1 MINLVNQK
9 INLVA
14 SFGKICIFFS
24 SAGASFLWQFVVAF
38 ATSTSL
44 SAIDAAAFLFYY
56 NTLSAV
62 SFWDL
67 GFSLAQASSLNK
79 YLRCQRNYEIHL
91 DESIALAAQYYLKYF
106 LLRISR
112 GIAIASLFSAILIC
126 ISFFRSNFLSS
137 SQILSC
143 ILLAFSYLLKAPGDS
158 MILLFEVRHNP
169 QYGKVVQGISQVL
182 GSIIIALL
190 IYSHS
195 ITILSIALI
204 FFLSNVL
211 TTSLSYSLLQTQRK
225 KGILSNAAAQQ
236 IRDHMKLIEV
246 RLKVR
251 ANFFLPSIISYISSF
266 LALPVSYLLVNPNQ
280 IPILNNLL
288 FLNRGLS
295 LPSSILI
302 SVYRAKY
309 SSFLQTQQKVSFIKR
324 LTLVSCFVTITS
336 VSLFLIFV
344 LLINSGF
351 IKAPVLILPFTQIPL
366 SWLFI
371 SLINI
376 CLVAIISPLL
386 QSIYFSGSNLI
397 SRLMIGNII
406 IDLVLST
413 VLGIKYGIVGILIGT
428 LMAGVLTLYSYG
440 FNALYQIY
448 FRNELP
454 C

>member
-1 MINLVNQK
+1 
-9 INLVA
+9 
-14 SFGKICIFFS
+14 
-24 SAGASFLWQFVVAF
+24 
-38 ATSTSL
+38 
-44 SAIDAAAFLFYY
+44 
-56 NTLSAV
+56 
-62 SFWDL
+62 
-67 GFSLAQASSLNK
+67 
-79 YLRCQRNYEIHL
+79 
-91 DESIALAAQYYLKYF
+91 
-106 LLRISR
+106 
-112 GIAIASLFSAILIC
+112 
-126 ISFFRSNFLSS
+126 
-137 SQILSC
+137 
-143 ILLAFSYLLKAPGDS
+143 
-158 MILLFEVRHNP
+158 
-169 QYGKVVQGISQVL
+169 
-182 GSIIIALL
+182 
-190 IYSHS
+190 
-195 ITILSIALI
+195 
-204 FFLSNVL
+204 
-211 TTSLSYSLLQTQRK
+211 
-225 KGILSNAAAQQ
+225 
-236 IRDHMKLIEV
+236 
-246 RLKVR
+246 
-251 ANFFLPSIISYISSF
+251 

-406 IDLVLST
+406 IDLV
-413 VLGIKYGIVGILIGT
+413 
-428 LMAGVLTLYSYG
+428 GVLTLYSYG